1 MAINSP
7 LTIAAQSGKNRLRKS
22 LKLWQVVMMGLA
34 YLTPMTVF
42 DTFGIVSG
50 ISDGHV
56 PASYL
61 LALAGVLFTAISYGK
76 LVRQF
81 PEAGSAYTYAQKSI
95 NPHVGFMVGW
105 SSLLDYLFLP
115 MINVLLAKIYLSA
128 LFPEVP
134 PWVWVVTFVAI
145 LTAANLKSV
154 NLVANFNTLF
164 VLVQISIM
172 VVFIFL
178 VVQGLHKGEGVG
190 TVWSLQ
196 PFISENAHL
205 IPIITGATIVC
216 FSFLGFDAVTT
227 LSEET
232 PDAALPEI
240 ALYVGGKLFQSIFLC
255 TTFVNT
261 LASGLASH
269 ASVSRLLYVMGR
281 DNVFPERVFGYV
293 HPKWRTP
300 ALNVI
305 MVGIVAL
312 SALFFDLVT
321 ATALINF
328 GALVAFTFVNLS
340 VFNHFWRRKGMN
352 KSWKDHFH
360 YLLMPLVG
368 ALTVGVLWVNLESTS
383 LTLGLVWASL
393 GGAYLWYLIRRYRKV
408 PLYDGDRT
416 PLSET

>member
-1 MAINSP
+1 MAIINSP
-7 LTIAAQSGKNRLRKS
+7 LNIAAQPGKTRLRKS

-178 VVQGLHKGEGVG
+178 VVQDCIKEKALAPSGH
-190 TVWSLQ
+190 
-196 PFISENAHL
+196 
-205 IPIITGATIVC
+205 
-216 FSFLGFDAVTT
+216 FSRLSARTRTDPDYYRGDDCLFLLPRFRCGDHA
-227 LSEET
+227 LEET
-232 PDAALPEI
+232 PDAARVIPKAIFLTAVYGGVIFIAASFFMQLFFPDISRFKDPDAALPEI

-293 HPKWRTP
+293 HPNGGLR
-300 ALNVI
+300 
-305 MVGIVAL
+305 
-312 SALFFDLVT
+312 
-321 ATALINF
+321 
-328 GALVAFTFVNLS
+328 
-340 VFNHFWRRKGMN
+340 H
-352 KSWKDHFH
+352 
-360 YLLMPLVG
+360 
-368 ALTVGVLWVNLESTS
+368 STS
-383 LTLGLVWASL
+383 LWSGLSRC
-393 GGAYLWYLIRRYRKV
+393 RRC
-408 PLYDGDRT
+408 
-416 PLSET
+416 SSI

>member
-7 LTIAAQSGKNRLRKS
+7 LTIAAQSGKTRLRKS

-56 PASYL
+56 PASY
-61 LALAGVLFTAISYGK
+61 
-76 LVRQF
+76 
-81 PEAGSAYTYAQKSI
+81 
-95 NPHVGFMVGW
+95 
-105 SSLLDYLFLP
+105 
-115 MINVLLAKIYLSA
+115 

-232 PDAALPEI
+232 PDAARVIPKAIFLTAVYGGVIFIAASFFMQLFFPDISRFKDPDAALPEI
-240 ALYVGGKLFQSIFLC
+240 
-255 TTFVNT
+255 
-261 LASGLASH
+261 
-269 ASVSRLLYVMGR
+269 
-281 DNVFPERVFGYV
+281 
-293 HPKWRTP
+293 
-300 ALNVI
+300 
-305 MVGIVAL
+305 
-312 SALFFDLVT
+312 
-321 ATALINF
+321 
-328 GALVAFTFVNLS
+328 
-340 VFNHFWRRKGMN
+340 
-352 KSWKDHFH
+352 
-360 YLLMPLVG
+360 
-368 ALTVGVLWVNLESTS
+368 
-383 LTLGLVWASL
+383 
-393 GGAYLWYLIRRYRKV
+393 
-408 PLYDGDRT
+408 
-416 PLSET
+416 

>member
-7 LTIAAQSGKNRLRKS
+7 LNIAAQPGKTRLRKS

-190 TVWSLQ
+190 DRLVTSAVYQRERAPDPDYYRCDDCL
-196 PFISENAHL
+196 
-205 IPIITGATIVC
+205 
-216 FSFLGFDAVTT
+216 FLVPRFRCGD
-227 LSEET
+227 
-232 PDAALPEI
+232 
-240 ALYVGGKLFQSIFLC
+240 
-255 TTFVNT
+255 
-261 LASGLASH
+261 H
-269 ASVSRLLYVMGR
+269 AFGR
-281 DNVFPERVFGYV
+281 DAGRRTRDPES
-293 HPKWRTP
+293 HLP
-300 ALNVI
+300 
-305 MVGIVAL
+305 
-312 SALFFDLVT
+312 D
-321 ATALINF
+321 
-328 GALVAFTFVNLS
+328 
-340 VFNHFWRRKGMN
+340 
-352 KSWKDHFH
+352 
-360 YLLMPLVG
+360 
-368 ALTVGVLWVNLESTS
+368 
-383 LTLGLVWASL
+383 
-393 GGAYLWYLIRRYRKV
+393 GGIRRRYLYRGV
-408 PLYDGDRT
+408 VLYAAVLSRYQPL
-416 PLSET
+416 

>member
-7 LTIAAQSGKNRLRKS
+7 LTIAAQSGKTRLRKS

>member
-7 LTIAAQSGKNRLRKS
+7 LNIAAQPGKTRLRKS

-232 PDAALPEI
+232 PDAARVIPK
-240 ALYVGGKLFQSIFLC
+240 AIFL
-255 TTFVNT
+255 TAVYGGVIFIA
-261 LASGLASH
+261 ASFFMQLFFPDI
-269 ASVSRLLYVMGR
+269 SRF
-281 DNVFPERVFGYV
+281 NVFPERVFGYV

-416 PLSET
+416 PVSET